1 MEKLLHARNWLL
13 YAIISSV
20 PYFKKEEDGQ
30 FIPSQ
35 NSSEGRA
42 RFERR
47 AFDHNVLLLS
57 ILWRLPLHRGGT
69 QPWHRDQLTKANSVI
84 PTVLISL
91 TFESPFVKSLNKY
104 SLSFYPVCK
113 ECMHEWDSI
122 AFYPQGTHSSVEGE
136 KQWINFWSRDPVYA
150 FPDDGKYDQ
159 DMMMMMMWWWRDDDA
174 NDITEEQKE
183 RRERWKEGRRVED
196 IRDEVERRYREKEK
210 EKI

>member
-47 AFDHNVLLLS
+47 AFDRNVLLLS
-57 ILWRLPLHRGGT
+57 ILRRLPLHRGVT
-69 QPWHRDQLTKANSVI
+69 LPWHRDQLMKANSVI

-136 KQWINFWSRDPVYA
+136 KQWIDFWSRDPVYA
-150 FPDDGKYDQ
+150 FPDDGKYDRSAEGSPWVIEPLPHTPWVCARWAFSPIPHRFYKIH
-159 DMMMMMMWWWRDDDA
+159 DMPPKYPLS
-174 NDITEEQKE
+174 IS
-183 RRERWKEGRRVED
+183 
-196 IRDEVERRYREKEK
+196 
-210 EKI
+210 